1 MRTLRI
7 KKALPYMVTL
17 SILQLIVSTAFY
29 MIAAQVLAKPDLGLV
44 STLTFLNL
52 IFTTLAPFALPIAGT
67 KYVSEFIG
75 KNERTGA
82 ANVAST
88 VIRLVAGLSGVFL
101 LGFSALAY
109 LLVAVF
115 QWPQAVLG
123 YVVLTFVASF
133 LGALRLTYMG
143 LLQGLQLFDR
153 YAVTN
158 VFALILSRLIGLILI
173 LLQFGLLGF
182 AVGMV
187 CGEAV
192 GLMLSLVYFHGSLPK
207 AARPYPAKA
216 LLTFSLPLLVM
227 NVVTA
232 LSDWI
237 DRALFLALSQ
247 DLEALGVYELVIRG
261 ASSLAVI
268 WAIIDVIILP
278 VFSETFGNL
287 GKTTLTRPL
296 KRSLRYLIFMY
307 FPAALGLATISR
319 TVMTL
324 LFGGEYV
331 VGHIPLAILSLFSI
345 GTAFTI
351 IMGST
356 LKAIG
361 ETRVFVKA
369 AVFSLIVDSI
379 VVMLGT
385 PFFNLYGAVAGR
397 VCAILVVF
405 VYVFLELKR
414 NIRIELD
421 VTSLWK
427 GAVASAAIVAPL
439 RLFEDVIAV
448 NLIDSPIL
456 TVGIEILVG
465 LVCYVI
471 GLFLLKA
478 LNRDDFRLMR
488 QLLPQALTPLLTV
501 MERVLIREP
510 A

>member
-1 MRTLRI
+1 
-7 KKALPYMVTL
+7 MVTL
-17 SILQLIVSTAFY
+17 SIFQLIVSTAFY

-44 STLTFLNL
+44 STLTFLNM
-52 IFTTLAPFALPIAGT
+52 IFTTLAPLALPIAGT

-88 VIRLVAGLSGVFL
+88 VIRLVATLSCVFL
-101 LGFSALAY
+101 LGFSALAFA
-109 LLVAVF
+109 LVTVF
-115 QWPQAVLG
+115 QWPQEVLG
-123 YVVLTFVASF
+123 YVVLTLIASF
-133 LGALRLTYMG
+133 LGALRLSYMG
-143 LLQGLQLFDR
+143 LMQGLQLFDR

-173 LLQFGLLGF
+173 LFKFGLTGF

-192 GLMLSLVYFHGSLPK
+192 GLVLSLVYFHGSLPK
-207 AARPYPAKA
+207 AEKPYPAKA

-278 VFSETFGNL
+278 VFSETYGNM

-296 KRSLRYLIFMY
+296 KRALRYLIFMY
-307 FPAALGLATISR
+307 FPAALSLATISR
-319 TVMTL
+319 TVMAL
-324 LFGGEYV
+324 LFGREYV
-331 VGHIPLAILSLFSI
+331 VGHIPLAILSIFSI

-369 AVFSLIVDSI
+369 ALISLIVDS
-379 VVMLGT
+379 VVVAFCT

-397 VCAILVVF
+397 VGAILVVF
-405 VYVFLELKR
+405 FYVFYELKR
-414 NIRIELD
+414 HIRIEFD
-421 VTSLWK
+421 VQSLWK
-427 GAVASAAIVAPL
+427 GALASVALIAPL
-439 RLFEDVIAV
+439 RLFEELVSAHF
-448 NLIDSPIL
+448 IDSPVL
-456 TVGIEILVG
+456 TIGIEILLG
-465 LVCYVI
+465 LVCYVL

-478 LNRDDFRLMR
+478 LNRDDFRLMK
-488 QLLPQALTPLLTV
+488 QLMPKALTRILTV
-501 MERVLIREP
+501 FERLLIR
-510 A
+510 

>member
-1 MRTLRI
+1 
-7 KKALPYMVTL
+7 MVTL

-44 STLTFLNL
+44 STLTFLNM

-88 VIRLVAGLSGVFL
+88 VIRLVAILSCVFL
-101 LGFSALAY
+101 LGFSALAFV
-109 LLVAVF
+109 LVAVF
-115 QWPQAVLG
+115 QWPQEVLG
-123 YVVLTFVASF
+123 YVVLTFIASF
-133 LGALRLTYMG
+133 LGALRLSYMG
-143 LLQGLQLFDR
+143 LMQGLQLFDR

-173 LLQFGLLGF
+173 LFKFGLTGF

-192 GLMLSLVYFHGSLPK
+192 GLVLSLVYFHGSLPK
-207 AARPYPAKA
+207 AEKPYPAKA

-278 VFSETFGNL
+278 VFSETYGNT

-296 KRSLRYLIFMY
+296 KRALRYLIFMY

-319 TVMTL
+319 TVMAL
-324 LFGGEYV
+324 LFGREYV
-331 VGHIPLAILSLFSI
+331 VGHIPLAILSIFSI

-369 AVFSLIVDSI
+369 ALISLIVDS
-379 VVMLGT
+379 VVVVLCT

-397 VCAILVVF
+397 VGAILVVF
-405 VYVFLELKR
+405 FYVFYELKSH
-414 NIRIELD
+414 IRIELD
-421 VTSLWK
+421 VQSLWK
-427 GAVASAAIVAPL
+427 GALASVALIAPL
-439 RLFEDVIAV
+439 RLFEELVSA
-448 NLIDSPIL
+448 NFIDSPVL
-456 TVGIEILVG
+456 TVSIEILLG
-465 LVCYVI
+465 LVCYVL

-478 LNRDDFRLMR
+478 LNRDDFRLMK
-488 QLLPQALTPLLTV
+488 QLMPKALTHILTV
-501 MERVLIREP
+501 FERLLIR
-510 A
+510 

>member
-1 MRTLRI
+1 
-7 KKALPYMVTL
+7 MVTL

-29 MIAAQVLAKPDLGLV
+29 MVAAQVLAKPDLGLV

-52 IFTTLAPFALPIAGT
+52 IFTTLAPLAIPIAGT

-88 VIRLVAGLSGVFL
+88 VIRLAAGLSGVFL
-101 LGFSALAY
+101 LGFSALVF

-115 QWPQAVLG
+115 QWPQVVLG
-123 YVVLTFVASF
+123 YVVLTLIASF

-158 VFALILSRLIGLILI
+158 VFALILSRLIGLVLI
-173 LLQFGLLGF
+173 LVQMGLMGF

-192 GLMLSLVYFHGSLPK
+192 GLVLALVYFHGSLPK
-207 AARPYPAKA
+207 ATRPYPVKA
-216 LLTFSLPLLVM
+216 LLAFSLPLLVM

-278 VFSETFGNL
+278 VFSETYGNS

-296 KRSLRYLIFMY
+296 KRAFRYLIFMY

-319 TVMTL
+319 TVMAL

-331 VGHIPLAILSLFSI
+331 VGHIHLAVLSLFSI

-369 AVFSLIVDSI
+369 AVISLIADSV

-405 VYVFLELKR
+405 IYVFVELKR
-414 NIRIELD
+414 NIQIELD
-421 VTSLWK
+421 VASLWK
-427 GAVASAAIVAPL
+427 GAVASMAIIVPL
-439 RLFEDVIAV
+439 RLFEDLVAAS
-448 NLIDSPIL
+448 LINSPVL

-465 LVCYVI
+465 LVCYII

-501 MERVLIREP
+501 MERVLIRQP
-510 A
+510 ASTTDRTTALNP